1 MLGDQDTIQGW
12 EPEGPRN
19 LVEKGKTQSPQ
30 RHVVC
35 AERQRTGAAKRD
47 ANKEKRRKAGHQ
59 FDADQGARIRELC
72 ASRAVRLGVVCN
84 MHA

>member
-12 EPEGPRN
+12 EPEGPRD

-35 AERQRTGAAKRD
+35 EERQRIGAAKRD
-47 ANKEKRRKAGHQ
+47 ANNEERRKAGQ
-59 FDADQGARIRELC
+59 QLMPIKAQGSESYALH
-72 ASRAVRLGVVCN
+72 VP
-84 MHA
+84 